1 MRRIIFDFSGATTWL
16 PNFLALIKH
25 LADFFAGMK
34 EVRLIRRVIFA
45 ARPKRETERRFI
57 PPRDIVGLIKYI
69 ADWQV
74 PVLIYVIDKMIYVV
88 GSRLVGMD
96 LPHFHFAGEERHV
109 TAHQFISH
117 LDREVDRTGIRNAFI
132 FGNAI
137 AAATLVGLPPMAGLR
152 LLSRAIKLY
161 PRSHAGHREFRIEL
175 AAAGNRTIDAQV

>member
-57 PPRDIVGLIKYI
+57 PSRDIVGLIKYI

-74 PVLIYVIDKMIYVV
+74 PILIHVIHKMIHIVRA
-88 GSRLVGMD
+88 SLVGMD
-96 LPHFHFAGEERHV
+96 LRHFHLAGEKRH
-109 TAHQFISH
+109 
-117 LDREVDRTGIRNAFI
+117 
-132 FGNAI
+132 I
-137 AAATLVGLPPMAGLR
+137 AAR
-152 LLSRAIKLY
+152 
-161 PRSHAGHREFRIEL
+161 
-175 AAAGNRTIDAQV
+175 